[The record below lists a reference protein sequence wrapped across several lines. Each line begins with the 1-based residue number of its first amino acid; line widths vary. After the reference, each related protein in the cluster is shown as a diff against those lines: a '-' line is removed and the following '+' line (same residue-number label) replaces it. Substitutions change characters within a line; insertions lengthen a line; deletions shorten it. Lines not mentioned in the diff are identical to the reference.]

1 MLRKLMGAIAAAAL
15 FAALVPA
22 SPAEAQ
28 QAAVVVFTAGANV
41 CHDAAGNN
49 NGACDPGEEADFWAP
64 VAPQANCDPDNNN
77 VVPGV
82 VCDGANEHGDVLYT
96 FSTNND
102 GIGGER
108 FCVGV
113 GVSGDTAAA
122 DESCELSSTG
132 NVFPGVGGLGAWCG
146 YSAGSGEASGTL
158 TDIDGNDQSL
168 DVDVEWAQSAGTVLP
183 LLFTSGGL
191 PAGVGAVQT
200 TGATPGTCG
209 LNPQDGNQP
218 TNAFAVTGF
227 AAVAIP

>member
-1 MLRKLMGAIAAAAL
+1 MVRKLMGAIAAAAL

-28 QAAVVVFTAGANV
+28 QAAVVVFTAGAEV

-49 NGACDPGEEADFWAP
+49 NGVCDDGEEADFWAP
-64 VAPQANCDPDNNN
+64 VAPQTDCDVNDDNAVPN
-77 VVPGV
+77 VI
-82 VCDGANEHGDVLYT
+82 CDGANEHGDVLYT
-96 FSTNND
+96 FSTDNPGLEGNQ
-102 GIGGER
+102 
-108 FCVGV
+108 FCVGA
-113 GVSGDTAAA
+113 GVNGTTPATDT
-122 DESCELSSTG
+122 DCDLSSTG
-132 NVFPGVGGLGAWCG
+132 NVFPGTGGLGAWCG
-146 YSAGSGEASGTL
+146 YSAGSGLASG
-158 TDIDGNDQSL
+158 DIDGQSL
-168 DVDVEWAQSAGTVLP
+168 SVGVEWAQSAGTVLP

-209 LNPQDGNQP
+209 LNPNDGNAP